1 MSRFRKLTIVA
12 LTGCLLLS
20 SAAGLQAQSDAETAL
35 KNAREA
41 YQAER
46 FDEARNFAR
55 AASQTDRK
63 NPDVW
68 LLLGKA
74 HFQLGEVDQALA
86 SWRTLLKLAPNH
98 EYAQRMVAAFEG
110 RVTSVDARI
119 RLAAVMI
126 EQGQPKPAR
135 SELVVL
141 RTRTSLSEKHLAK
154 VLTLQA
160 EVELLDGK
168 AADALAALN
177 ELGIRNAAAASTLP
191 VRILKARAQL
201 AVGGESTSAGLAE
214 LQKIAVDAK
223 DAPEGSVAELELLL
237 YRLQHGADVVA
248 DVAAWIEKNGS
259 VSAGRRARL
268 ALRDSV
274 RRFLAASRPPVGPR
288 PDAELNEND
297 KSALAAAAFA
307 AKAFVDP
314 DDQVALA
321 KTLTEHFEK
330 KYLAIRGFSAAQNA
344 LKAIRALE
352 LPEAADVLIA
362 ASQKRV
368 DVAEAHAEYDQINR
382 DMGEAI
388 VGPDTM
394 AKWITENI
402 GNPKELEARNA
413 MIFGYLNVTRRAGP
427 PDEDGELSAADL
439 KALAAA
445 AELVPKLKAAN
456 EVSTLVHGLG

>member
-20 SAAGLQAQSDAETAL
+20 SVAGLRAQSDAETAF
-35 KNAREA
+35 KKARDA

-74 HFQLGEVDQALA
+74 QFQLGEVDQALA
-86 SWRTLLKLAPNH
+86 AWRTLLKFGPNH
-98 EYAQRMVAAFEG
+98 EYAQRMVVALEG
-110 RVTSVDARI
+110 RVTSVDNRI

-126 EQGQPKPAR
+126 DQGQTKPAR
-135 SELVVL
+135 SELVTL
-141 RTRTSLSEKHLAK
+141 RTRSLLSDEQLQR
-154 VLTLQA
+154 VLMLQT

-168 AADALAALN
+168 GSDALAALN
-177 ELGIRNAAAASTLP
+177 ELSIRNADAASTLP

-201 AVGGESTSAGLAE
+201 AVGGESTSVGLAE
-214 LQKIAVDAK
+214 LQKIAVEAK
-223 DAPEGSVAELELLL
+223 EAPEGLIAELEILL

-259 VSAGRRARL
+259 VSAARRARL

-274 RRFLAASRPPVGPR
+274 TRFLAASRPPIGPR
-288 PDAELNEND
+288 PDAELNDND

-314 DDQVALA
+314 SDQVALA
-321 KTLTEHFEK
+321 KALTEHF
-330 KYLAIRGFSAAQNA
+330 
-344 LKAIRALE
+344 
-352 LPEAADVLIA
+352 
-362 ASQKRV
+362 
-368 DVAEAHAEYDQINR
+368 
-382 DMGEAI
+382 
-388 VGPDTM
+388 
-394 AKWITENI
+394 
-402 GNPKELEARNA
+402 
-413 MIFGYLNVTRRAGP
+413 
-427 PDEDGELSAADL
+427 
-439 KALAAA
+439 
-445 AELVPKLKAAN
+445 
-456 EVSTLVHGLG
+456 